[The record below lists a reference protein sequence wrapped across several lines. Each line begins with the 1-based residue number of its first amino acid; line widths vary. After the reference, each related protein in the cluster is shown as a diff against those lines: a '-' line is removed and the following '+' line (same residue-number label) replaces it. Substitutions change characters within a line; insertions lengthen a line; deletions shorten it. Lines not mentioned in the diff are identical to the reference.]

1 MQTNSKE
8 EINQQNPSA
17 SGGHRNV
24 MGGAIL
30 TNEEVDALL
39 LAIHEGQVL
48 LGQTKGPK
56 QHWKLQHYDFRRPE
70 RFPKEERRKLQKIH
84 ENASKIIGH
93 SLSKYLRSS
102 IDIHLIS
109 IEELTYDVFVDSC
122 ADIGYVNVLNLQP
135 MTGTGCLILDLNLC
149 FAIVDK
155 GLGGPGGI
163 LHKVRPLT
171 NVETAIIDVVITNIL
186 NDIKLAW
193 KDVFAIDWKV
203 QRKEFEPKAV
213 QIVQPSEIVLS
224 IKFASSGDLGFGGI
238 TLCLPF
244 QALKPLVMGVESGK
258 ISRQE
263 EVALIKNTIEKVGL
277 EMTAILGNAEVS
289 IHDLL
294 DLKPG
299 SVVVLDNKVF
309 DEIELKIDGKTK
321 LYGRPGLFGKKKA
334 VGIVC

>member
-1 MQTNSKE
+1 MIS
-8 EINQQNPSA
+8 
-17 SGGHRNV
+17 
-24 MGGAIL
+24 GAIL
-30 TNEEVDALL
+30 TKEEVEALL
-39 LAIHEGQVL
+39 SAIHEGQVL

-84 ENASKIIGH
+84 ENASRIIGN

-109 IEELTYDVFVDSC
+109 IEELTYDVFIDSC
-122 ADIGYVNVLNLQP
+122 ADMAYANVLNLQP
-135 MTGTGCLILDLNLC
+135 MTGLGCLILDLNLC

-171 NVETAIIDVVITNIL
+171 NVETAIIDTIVTNIL

-193 KDVFAIDWKV
+193 KDVYAIDWKV
-203 QRKEFEPKAV
+203 QKKEFEPKAV
-213 QIVQPSEIVLS
+213 QIVLPSEIVLS

-244 QALKPLVMGVESGK
+244 QALKQVVMGIEHRK
-258 ISRQE
+258 ISRE
-263 EVALIKNTIEKVGL
+263 EEISLIKNTLEKTSL
-277 EMTAILGNAEVS
+277 EITTILGSTEVP

-294 DLKPG
+294 NLKPG
-299 SVVVLDNKVF
+299 SVVVLNNKVF
-309 DEIELKIDGKTK
+309 DEVELNIDGKTK
-321 LYGRPGLFGKKKA
+321 FYGRPGLFGKKKA
-334 VGIVC
+334 VEIIS

>member
-1 MQTNSKE
+1 MS
-8 EINQQNPSA
+8 
-17 SGGHRNV
+17 
-24 MGGAIL
+24 GAIL
-30 TNEEVDALL
+30 TKEEVEALL
-39 LAIHEGQVL
+39 SAIHEGQVL

-84 ENASKIIGH
+84 ENASRIIGN

-109 IEELTYDVFVDSC
+109 IEELTYDVFIDSC
-122 ADIGYVNVLNLQP
+122 ADMAYANVLNLQP
-135 MTGTGCLILDLNLC
+135 MAGMGCLILDLNLC

-171 NVETAIIDVVITNIL
+171 NVETAIIDTIITNIL

-193 KDVFAIDWKV
+193 KDVYAIDWKV
-203 QRKEFEPKAV
+203 QKKEFEPKAV

-244 QALKPLVMGVESGK
+244 QALKQVVMGIEHRK
-258 ISRQE
+258 ILRE
-263 EVALIKNTIEKVGL
+263 EEISLIKNTLEKTSL
-277 EMTAILGNAEVS
+277 EITTILGSTEVP

-294 DLKPG
+294 NLKPG

-309 DEIELKIDGKTK
+309 DEVELNIDGKTK
-321 LYGRPGLFGKKKA
+321 FYGRPGLFGKKKA
-334 VGIVC
+334 VEIIS

>member
-1 MQTNSKE
+1 MS
-8 EINQQNPSA
+8 
-17 SGGHRNV
+17 
-24 MGGAIL
+24 GAIL
-30 TNEEVDALL
+30 TKEEVEALL
-39 LAIHEGQVL
+39 SAIHEGQVL

-84 ENASKIIGH
+84 ENASRIIGN

-109 IEELTYDVFVDSC
+109 IEELTYDVFIDSC
-122 ADIGYVNVLNLQP
+122 ADMAYANVLNLQP
-135 MTGTGCLILDLNLC
+135 MTGLGCLILDLNLC

-171 NVETAIIDVVITNIL
+171 NVETAIIDTIITNIL

-193 KDVFAIDWKV
+193 KDVYAIDWKV
-203 QRKEFEPKAV
+203 QKKEFEPKAV
-213 QIVQPSEIVLS
+213 QIVLPSEIVLS

-244 QALKPLVMGVESGK
+244 QALKQVVMGIEHRK
-258 ISRQE
+258 ISRE
-263 EVALIKNTIEKVGL
+263 EEISLIKNTLEKTSL
-277 EMTAILGNAEVS
+277 EITTILGSTEVP

-294 DLKPG
+294 NLKPG
-299 SVVVLDNKVF
+299 SVVALDNKVF
-309 DEIELKIDGKTK
+309 DEVELNIDGKTK
-321 LYGRPGLFGKKKA
+321 FYGRPGLFGKKK
-334 VGIVC
+334 VVEIIC

>member
-1 MQTNSKE
+1 MQTDSKE
-8 EINQQNPSA
+8 KSNLQNPSA
-17 SGGHRNV
+17 SGGRNV
-24 MGGAIL
+24 MSGAIL
-30 TNEEVDALL
+30 TNEEVEALL
-39 LAIHEGQVL
+39 SAIHEGQVL
-48 LGQTKGPK
+48 LGRTKGPK

-84 ENASKIIGH
+84 ENASKLLGA

-102 IDIHLIS
+102 IGIHLIS

-122 ADIGYVNVLNLQP
+122 ADMAYVNVLNLQP
-135 MTGTGCLILDLNLC
+135 MTGIGCLVLDLDLC

-171 NVETAIIDVVITNIL
+171 NVETAIVDAVIANIL

-203 QRKEFEPKAV
+203 QKKEFEPKAV

-238 TLCLPF
+238 TFCLPF
-244 QALKPLVMGVESGK
+244 QALKPVVMRAESGK
-258 ISRQE
+258 IPRQE
-263 EVALIKNTIEKVGL
+263 EVTLIKNTLEKTEL
-277 EMTAILGNAEVS
+277 EMTAILGSAEVP
-289 IHDLL
+289 IHDILN
-294 DLKPG
+294 LKPG

-309 DEIELKIDGKTK
+309 DEVELTIDGKTK

-334 VGIVC
+334 VEIIC

>member
-1 MQTNSKE
+1 MS
-8 EINQQNPSA
+8 
-17 SGGHRNV
+17 
-24 MGGAIL
+24 GAIL
-30 TNEEVDALL
+30 TKEEVEALL
-39 LAIHEGQVL
+39 SAIHEGQVL

-84 ENASKIIGH
+84 ENASRIIGN

-109 IEELTYDVFVDSC
+109 IEELTYDVFIDSC
-122 ADIGYVNVLNLQP
+122 ADMAYANVLNLQP
-135 MTGTGCLILDLNLC
+135 MAGMGCLILDLNLC

-171 NVETAIIDVVITNIL
+171 NVETAIIDTIITNIL

-193 KDVFAIDWKV
+193 KDVYAIDWKV
-203 QRKEFEPKAV
+203 QKKEFEPKAV

-244 QALKPLVMGVESGK
+244 QALKQVVMGIEHRK
-258 ISRQE
+258 ILRE
-263 EVALIKNTIEKVGL
+263 EEISLIKNTLEKTSL
-277 EMTAILGNAEVS
+277 EITTILGSTEVS

-294 DLKPG
+294 NLKPG

-309 DEIELKIDGKTK
+309 DEVELNIDGKTK
-321 LYGRPGLFGKKKA
+321 FYGRPGLFGKKKA
-334 VGIVC
+334 VEIIS